1 MAMDYCG
8 VTRAGKPTFVLSS
21 SIFAV
26 GRKSI
31 QKQGLTEQ
39 KRLIHWYRLLFHQ
52 VRFTLL
58 QHQQHT
64 TEAVYSNKAVM
75 PEALEVST
83 AKS

>member
-21 SIFAV
+21 STFAV

-39 KRLIHWYRLLFHQ
+39 KRKTDGKVVQLPS
-52 VRFTLL
+52 
-58 QHQQHT
+58 
-64 TEAVYSNKAVM
+64 VYQ
-75 PEALEVST
+75 
-83 AKS
+83 